1 MVFFQQ
7 WYHNNLMNINRYNN
21 NIKNYFN
28 SKHLKKIKLLK
39 YKTYII
45 HYNKIFKKKKI
56 KIQ

>member
-7 WYHNNLMNINRYNN
+7 WYHNKLMNINRYNN

-45 HYNKIFKKKKI
+45 YYNNKIFKKN
-56 KIQ
+56 